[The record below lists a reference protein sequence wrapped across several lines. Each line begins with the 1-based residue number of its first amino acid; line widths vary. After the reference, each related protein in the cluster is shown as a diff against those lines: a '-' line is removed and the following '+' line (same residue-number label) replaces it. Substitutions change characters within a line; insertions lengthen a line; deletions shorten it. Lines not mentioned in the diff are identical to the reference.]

1 MKKDCDKHAPVIKAL
16 DVLHTPRARE
26 ANLEL
31 SSIEAIVEHL
41 NYAERVE

>member
-16 DVLHTPRARE
+16 DVLHARE